1 MIPPMTPDLN
11 GWTIPLR
18 ETNSFEQ
25 ICQNRIFTKL
35 VPLFHVLLACFAFIV
50 IQLFLGKLAKISFAK
65 FRKLALLLCLFFI
78 M

>member
-1 MIPPMTPDLN
+1 VKTFKGNKCFSKKIS
-11 GWTIPLR
+11 

-50 IQLFLGKLAKISFAK
+50 ITSIFGESHVIKIFSKIGPFVMP
-65 FRKLALLLCLFFI
+65 FFI
-78 M
+78 LSNG